1 MRSCPAPLRARLA
14 CCDRT
19 TLPLDTRLFLLS
31 QLCESGGARKAYSA
45 DTVCS
50 KMRQARQLPASATW
64 AIWKTVIARSAQVSV
79 RVRSPV
85 QLGIEAVEEQV
96 VFRTNRRPRQSSQG
110 PDCIEPRSAGRT
122 APGANQASHVKERN
136 TAPAARN
143 KSRGPGRASDH
154 PSCRSY

>member
-1 MRSCPAPLRARLA
+1 MRPCPAPPRARLA

-19 TLPLDTRLFLLS
+19 TAPLDIRLFLLS
-31 QLCESGGARKAYSA
+31 QLCESGGARKVDSA
-45 DTVCS
+45 HTVCS
-50 KMRQARQLPASATW
+50 NMRQARQLPASATW
-64 AIWKTVIARSAQVSV
+64 AIWKTVIARSIQMSV
-79 RVRSPV
+79 RVRSPL

-96 VFRTNRRPRQSSQG
+96 VFRTNLRLRQSSL
-110 PDCIEPRSAGRT
+110 EPGCRERRSAGRT
-122 APGANQASHVKERN
+122 APGANQASPVKERN